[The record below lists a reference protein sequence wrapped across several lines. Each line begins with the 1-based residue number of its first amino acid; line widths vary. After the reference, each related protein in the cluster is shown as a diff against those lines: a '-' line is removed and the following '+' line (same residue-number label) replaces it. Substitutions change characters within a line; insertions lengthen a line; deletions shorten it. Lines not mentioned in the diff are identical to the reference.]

1 MKEKKTEGLTSREAK
16 KLLRKYGPNAVV
28 YKVELGPLLQFLLE
42 FKNPLFFILL
52 IAAAVSFF
60 LGEWLSSIIIIIMV
74 LLSTTLE
81 FYNTYKSQK
90 AAAALREKVRTTA
103 TVVRDG
109 IAKEVS
115 LLHLVPGDLILL
127 EPGDIIPADGSVV
140 EAEDFFLDE
149 STLTGESYPVEKKTD
164 GEVYMGSNVVTG
176 KAKVAVIATG
186 KATKFS
192 HIAESLVKKEEPSE
206 FDRGIQKFSY
216 LILKLVLLM
225 VTGIFF
231 INSILHHGLLD
242 SFLFAVAL
250 AVGLTPE
257 LLPMIITLNL
267 SKGSLLLAKKGVIVK
282 KLSAIQNFGS
292 MDILC
297 TDKTGTLTEGKIVL
311 VKCVDCQGAQSDE
324 VLRTVYV
331 NSHFESGIKNPMDN
345 AVREFKNLSIAGY
358 KKIDEI
364 PFDYERKRGSVV
376 IEKDGKRMIISKGM
390 PEEMFKISSKCSISL
405 QPLSGQQR
413 ESVYKIY
420 EDLSAQGYR
429 VLAVAGK
436 EVAADKRKDYTKDD
450 EKEMTLLGYAAFLDP
465 PKSTVK
471 DTLAIMEQYGIE
483 IKVLTGDSELV
494 TEKIARDINLK
505 VKGMIKG
512 AEIEKMDDAKL
523 SSLVE
528 KITIFSRLSPDQ
540 KVRIIK
546 ILQERGHVVGYLGD
560 GINDAPS
567 LKAADA
573 GISVNNAVDVAKES
587 ADLILMKKSLKEM
600 VEGVIEGRKTF
611 ANTFKYLMMILSSNF
626 GNMFSMAGASIFL
639 PFLPMLPPQI
649 LLNNILYDVSQFT
662 IPLDNVDKEDIL
674 KPRKWNI
681 NYLKKFML
689 VFGPVSS
696 VFDFA
701 TFFVLLYVFHLH
713 EGAFQTGWFLESLAT
728 QTLVVFIIRTRKF
741 SFIRNRPS
749 WQLTASML
757 AVVLFSWLVVYSG
770 LGGFFQF
777 VRLDFVQ
784 AVAVGLIVIVYLICV
799 EAVKKWFFSR
809 VIKKATI

>member
-1 MKEKKTEGLTSREAK
+1 MKEKKTEGLTDREAK

-28 YKVELGPLLQFLLE
+28 YKVELSPFLQFLLE

-60 LGEWLSSIIIIIMV
+60 LGEWMSSVIIIIMV

-90 AAAALREKVRTTA
+90 AAAALQEKVRTTA
-103 TVVRDG
+103 TVIRDG
-109 IAKEVS
+109 ITKEMP
-115 LLHLVPGDLILL
+115 LLQLVPGDLVLL
-127 EPGDIIPADGSVV
+127 EPGDIVPADGSVI
-140 EAEDFFLDE
+140 ESEDFFLDE
-149 STLTGESYPVEKKTD
+149 STLTGESYPVEKSTS
-164 GEVYMGSNVVTG
+164 GGIYMGSNVVTG
-176 KAKVAVIATG
+176 KAKAIVTATG
-186 KATKFS
+186 RATKFS
-192 HIAESLVKKEEPSE
+192 HIAESLVKNEEPSE
-206 FDRGIQKFSY
+206 FDRGLQKFSY
-216 LILKLVLLM
+216 LILKLVLFL
-225 VTGIFF
+225 VIGIFF
-231 INSILHHGLLD
+231 VNAILHHGILD

-257 LLPMIITLNL
+257 LLPMIITFNL

-311 VKCVDCQGAQSDE
+311 VKCVDCRGEQSDE
-324 VLRTVYV
+324 VLRSVYI
-331 NSHFESGIKNPMDN
+331 NSIFESGIKNPMDN
-345 AVREFKNLSIAGY
+345 AVREFKDLSVAGY
-358 KKIDEI
+358 KKIDEM
-364 PFDYERKRGSVV
+364 PFDYKRRRGSVV
-376 IEKDGKRMIISKGM
+376 VEKDGKRMIISKGM
-390 PEEMFKISSKCSISL
+390 PEEMFKIATKCSLSP
-405 QPLSGQQR
+405 QPLAGQQK

-429 VLAVAGK
+429 VLAVCGK
-436 EVAADKRKDYTKDD
+436 EVAAGKKYDYTKED
-450 EKEMTLLGYAAFLDP
+450 EQEMTMLGYAAFLDP

-471 DTLAIMEQYGIE
+471 DTLAVMEQYGIE
-483 IKVLTGDSELV
+483 IKVLTGDNELV
-494 TEKIARDINLK
+494 TEKIARDIGLN

-528 KITIFSRLSPDQ
+528 RITIFARLSPDQ

-546 ILQERGHVVGYLGD
+546 ILQGKGHVVGYLGD

-587 ADLILMKKSLKEM
+587 ADLILLKKSLKEM

-649 LLNNILYDVSQFT
+649 LFNNILYDASQFT

-701 TFFVLLYVFHLH
+701 TFFVLLYVFNLH
-713 EGAFQTGWFLESLAT
+713 ESAFQTGWFLESLAT

-741 SFIRNRPS
+741 SFTKSRPS
-749 WQLTASML
+749 WPLTASVL

-770 LGGFFQF
+770 LGGYFQF
-777 VRLDFVQ
+777 ARLDFVQ
-784 AVAVGLIVIVYLICV
+784 AGAIGLIVIAYLFCV
-799 EAVKKWFFSR
+799 EGVKKWFFSR
-809 VIKKATI
+809 VIKKAVI

>member
-1 MKEKKTEGLTSREAK
+1 M
-16 KLLRKYGPNAVV
+16 LRKYGPNAVV
-28 YKVELGPLLQFLLE
+28 YKVELSPLLQFLLE

-90 AAAALREKVRTTA
+90 AAAALQEKVRTTA

-109 IAKEVS
+109 IAKEIP
-115 LLHLVPGDLILL
+115 LLHLVPGDLVLL
-127 EPGDIIPADGSVV
+127 EPGDIVPADGSVI

-149 STLTGESYPVEKKTD
+149 STLTGESYPVEKKTAS
-164 GEVYMGSNVVTG
+164 GVYMGSNVITG
-176 KAKVAVIATG
+176 KAKVIVTATG

-192 HIAESLVKKEEPSE
+192 HIAESLIKKEEPGE

-216 LILKLVLLM
+216 LILKLVLVL
-225 VTGIFF
+225 VIGIFF
-231 INSILHHGLLD
+231 INAVMHRGLLN

-257 LLPMIITLNL
+257 LLPMIITFNL

-311 VKCVDCQGAQSDE
+311 VKCVDCLGAQSDE
-324 VLRTVYV
+324 VLRSAYV
-331 NSHFESGIKNPMDN
+331 NSYFESGIKNPMDN
-345 AVREFKNLSIAGY
+345 AVRELKNLSAAGY

-364 PFDYERKRGSVV
+364 PFDYKRKRGSVV
-376 IEKDGKRMIISKGM
+376 VEKDKKRMIISKGM
-390 PEEMFKISSKCSISL
+390 PEEMFNISSKCSIFP

-413 ESVYKIY
+413 EDIYKVY
-420 EDLSAQGYR
+420 ENLSEQGYR
-429 VLAVAGK
+429 VLAVAVK
-436 EVAADKRKDYTKDD
+436 EIAADKKQDYTKDD
-450 EKEMTLLGYAAFLDP
+450 EQGMTLLGFAAFLDP

-483 IKVLTGDSELV
+483 IKVLTGDSDLV
-494 TEKIARDINLK
+494 TEKIARDISLN
-505 VKGMIKG
+505 VKGIIKG

-528 KITIFSRLSPDQ
+528 NITIFARLSPDQ
-540 KVRIIK
+540 KVRIIR
-546 ILQERGHVVGYLGD
+546 ILQEKGHVVGYLGD

-587 ADLILMKKSLKEM
+587 ADLILLKKSLKEM

-639 PFLPMLPPQI
+639 PFLPMLPSQI
-649 LLNNILYDVSQFT
+649 LFNNILYDASQFT
-662 IPLDNVDKEDIL
+662 IPLDNVDKEDII

-681 NYLKKFML
+681 DYLKKFML

-696 VFDFA
+696 IFDFA
-701 TFFVLLYVFHLH
+701 TFFVLFYVFHLH
-713 EGAFQTGWFLESLAT
+713 ESAFQTGWFLESLAT
-728 QTLVVFIIRTRKF
+728 QTLVVFIIRTKKF
-741 SFIRNRPS
+741 SFLRSRPS
-749 WQLTASML
+749 WPLAASML
-757 AVVLFSWLVVYSG
+757 AVVLFSWVVVYSG
-770 LGGFFQF
+770 LGGYFQF
-777 VRLDFVQ
+777 ARLDFMQ
-784 AVAVGLIVIVYLICV
+784 AAAIWIIVIAYLFCV
-799 EAVKKWFFSR
+799 EAVKKWFFAK
-809 VIKKATI
+809 VIKRAVI